1 MTVRNNSLLLAAL
14 LLLLPAAAWPLGIEL
29 RPYLG
34 RATYEENVRDGAEIN
49 SDWNALLGGFRAE
62 FSELKAHWYA
72 FVLEGAIWTSD
83 ENEEKWD
90 AASFQQTND
99 LKVWGWE
106 GKALIGATIPIG
118 EQALITPLA
127 GISYRRQSFS
137 RSDFKFNYVPVD
149 METVTEK
156 YPVFSAGG
164 GVHAEVFLPKGFA
177 LYGRVLCFGVVDAKA
192 ENSLLGDIDGDG
204 GEIWSAEA
212 GMEWTDGVSF
222 AVGAAAAYD
231 WQRLDG
237 GSDDSG
243 GVEWPENTLETM
255 ALVGAFR
262 FFF

>member
-1 MTVRNNSLLLAAL
+1 MPLELLRRAPGLRVQCDRPCRCADPRRGG
-14 LLLLPAAAWPLGIEL
+14 PAEGRGGSGQEGLGA
-29 RPYLG
+29 P
-34 RATYEENVRDGAEIN
+34 
-49 SDWNALLGGFRAE
+49 
-62 FSELKAHWYA
+62 
-72 FVLEGAIWTSD
+72 
-83 ENEEKWD
+83 
-90 AASFQQTND
+90 
-99 LKVWGWE
+99 
-106 GKALIGATIPIG
+106 
-118 EQALITPLA
+118 
-127 GISYRRQSFS
+127 
-137 RSDFKFNYVPVD
+137 
-149 METVTEK
+149 
-156 YPVFSAGG
+156 AGG

-177 LYGRVLCFGVVDAKA
+177 LYGRVLCFGDVDAKA